1 MTIIRA
7 KLPLKY
13 TLGGDDDDV
22 VVSESGTV
30 LVDVVV
36 DANVAILRFDSPRT
50 ALAVSRAGMA

>member
-13 TLGGDDDDV
+13 TLGGDDDV

-30 LVDVVV
+30 LEDVVA

-50 ALAVSRAGMA
+50 ALAVSRAGTA